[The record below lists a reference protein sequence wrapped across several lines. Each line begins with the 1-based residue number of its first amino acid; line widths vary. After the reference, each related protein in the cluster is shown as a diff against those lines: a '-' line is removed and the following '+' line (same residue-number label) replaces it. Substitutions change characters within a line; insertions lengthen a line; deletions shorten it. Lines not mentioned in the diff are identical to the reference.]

1 MARSLPFIALS
12 FMASIVTGVFVAF
25 DLDVVRLRSAEL
37 LLLGLIAVR
46 IAAGT
51 LHTTL
56 KVVDLLIGTG

>member
-1 MARSLPFIALS
+1 MARSLPLIALS

-25 DLDVVRLRSAEL
+25 DLDVVRLSVEL
-37 LLLGLIAVR
+37 LLLGLITVR

-56 KVVDLLIGTG
+56 KVVDLLVGTG

>member
-12 FMASIVTGVFVAF
+12 FIASTVIGVVVAF
-25 DLDVVRLRSAEL
+25 DLVRLRSVEL
-37 LLLGLIAVR
+37 LLLGLITVE

-56 KVVDLLIGTG
+56 KVVDLLVGTG

>member
-25 DLDVVRLRSAEL
+25 DLDLVRLRSVEH

-56 KVVDLLIGTG
+56 KVVDLLVGTG

>member
-25 DLDVVRLRSAEL
+25 DLDVVRLRSVVL
-37 LLLGLIAVR
+37 LLLDLIAVR

-56 KVVDLLIGTG
+56 KVVDLLVGTG